1 MNFSHLY
8 LLQFEIQKQAE
19 IEAAITSLKEN
30 LSPRDRETV
39 IGTPIVGAT
48 LPVKKRKTVKVTG
61 YTRAT
66 LGLGL
71 LSFSVRKNI
80 LLMSKG

>member
-1 MNFSHLY
+1 M
-8 LLQFEIQKQAE
+8 
-19 IEAAITSLKEN
+19 AAIASLKKD

-48 LPVKKRKTVKVTG
+48 SPVKKKRRRKRRSPVKVTG

-71 LSFSVRKNI
+71 LSFSVQKNI
-80 LLMSKG
+80 AHELLTSKG